1 MRDASF
7 DYAICIAVLHH
18 LSTQER
24 RVSALKEMQR
34 ILRPGGRALVTV
46 WAKEQKYKDKQSF
59 YINSKKGAAAKKQL
73 DTPETGVQAA
83 TEPSAA
89 AKEEGVHVFGKEFEK
104 KDVFVAWHYK
114 PKPAKK
120 EKGAKVEAP
129 KEDLSNKAVGKEG
142 KVYLRFYHVFEKQE
156 LESLFQ
162 SVPGVRIVESFYE
175 EGNWCVVF
183 EKKTDLESHLL
194 QFSE

>member
-1 MRDASF
+1 MNLSVRDASF

-59 YINSKKGAAAKKQL
+59 YSNSKKGAAAKKQL
-73 DTPETGVQAA
+73 DTPEAEAQSAA
-83 TEPSAA
+83 EPSAAA
-89 AKEEGVHVFGKEFEK
+89 AKEEGVHLFGKEFEK

-120 EKGAKVEAP
+120 EKEGKVEASSEEP
-129 KEDLSNKAVGKEG
+129 SNEAVGKEG
-142 KVYLRFYHVFEKQE
+142 KVYLCFYHVFENQE

-175 EGNWCVVF
+175 GNWCVIF
-183 EKKTDLESHLL
+183 ERI
-194 QFSE
+194 